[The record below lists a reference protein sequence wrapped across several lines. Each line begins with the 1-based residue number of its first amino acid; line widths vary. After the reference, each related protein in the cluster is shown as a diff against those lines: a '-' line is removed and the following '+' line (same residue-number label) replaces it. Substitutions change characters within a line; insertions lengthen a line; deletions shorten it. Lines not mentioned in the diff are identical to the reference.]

1 MENSSPPDYQA
12 LYLRAEEER
21 QREAELR
28 KQAEE
33 RERQA
38 EERQRQAEE
47 HQQQAEQERDQER
60 EQTRQTTFA
69 ELIRYC
75 HNYTSLCLRVESP
88 SRSTTGTVPA
98 PKGKRCPLQLLPW
111 TECTAIQQEI
121 YHSVCT
127 YLAPPGQPAAQVFP
141 SRTVLKGFG
150 EEFKKRAISSE
161 QDLQSYERFGVENY
175 VRDIITELCRIR
187 AAREEFQLGNG
198 IQFDNHA
205 NALDAVDADQSKTDK
220 SANSRPDQYCIHRV
234 DGDKNTIIMTVEYKP
249 PHKLS
254 VENLRAGLRPM
265 QFWDE
270 VVRPDSVPTEGPEKL
285 RYNAAW
291 LTGSAVVQE
300 YHVMLQEGLEYSYL
314 TNGFALVLLR
324 VPYDNPGTLYYHLCE
339 PNMEVNPDDELGSL
353 QQPLTAVARVLC
365 LCLMSFRSQY
375 RDQEWR
381 NATKKLPKWKTS
393 FDHTRS
399 QIPESELQQ
408 NPPDSQHTASEY
420 TSSEP
425 TTSEYIPSSSPA
437 PPPADIRRI
446 PTRSRASCASPNLT
460 PRHDSDSD
468 ADQAPGGRKRGFS
481 QVASFPS
488 SPSAQRSAHLAG
500 DQYTPIGSQGQQH
513 TAQFCTQKCLRSLQ
527 RGGQLDVNCPNV
539 MLHRQGGDSSQHPI
553 NAKTLIK
560 QLKQQLDE
568 NIDRDCTPMGG
579 CGASGV
585 PFKVTYTA
593 YGYTMVG
600 KGTTPRR
607 WEEVKREEVVYRVL
621 DQAQASAVPVFLGAI
636 DLAKSYFVHGA
647 GEICHMLIMAWGGE
661 PIHKIERD
669 TTITREIARSE
680 KEICSLGV
688 SHQDLRSDN
697 ILWNA
702 ELGRALIIDFHCSK
716 LNHRPMKRRVKPP
729 GRHPCR
735 ELHKRKRLCIV

>member
-1 MENSSPPDYQA
+1 MDNSSPPDYKA
-12 LYLRAEEER
+12 LFLRAEEER
-21 QREAELR
+21 QRQAELR
-28 KQAEE
+28 
-33 RERQA
+33 RQA
-38 EERQRQAEE
+38 EERQR
-47 HQQQAEQERDQER
+47 QAEQERDQER
-60 EQTRQTTFA
+60 EQTRRTTFA

-127 YLAPPGQPAAQVFP
+127 YLAPPKQPAAQLFP

-161 QDLQSYERFGVENY
+161 QDLQSYERFGVENH
-175 VRDIITELCRIR
+175 VRDIIAELCKIH

-205 NALDAVDADQSKTDK
+205 NALDAIDTGQSKTDK

-234 DGDKNTIIMTVEYKP
+234 DGDQSTTIMTVEYKP

-265 QFWDE
+265 RFWNE
-270 VVRPDSVPTEGPEKL
+270 IVRPDSVPSEGPEKL

-324 VPYDNPGTLYYHLCE
+324 VPYDDPGTLYYYLCE
-339 PNMEVNPDDELGSL
+339 PNMEVNPDDELSSL

-381 NATKKLPKWKTS
+381 NATKKLPEWKTS

-399 QIPESELQQ
+399 QIPGSELQQ
-408 NPPDSQHTASEY
+408 HPPDSEYTVSEY
-420 TSSEP
+420 TNSEP

-437 PPPADIRRI
+437 PPPADARRI
-446 PTRSRASCASPNLT
+446 PTRSRASCASPSFT
-460 PRHDSDSD
+460 PRNDSDSD
-468 ADQAPGGRKRGFS
+468 TDQAPGGRKRGFS
-481 QVASFPS
+481 QITSSPS
-488 SPSAQRSAHLAG
+488 SPSAERSAGHPG
-500 DQYTPIGSQGQQH
+500 SRYTQSSGQVQQYT
-513 TAQFCTQKCLRSLQ
+513 TQFCTQKCLRSLQ
-527 RGGQLDVNCPNV
+527 QGGQLDKNCPNV
-539 MLHRQGGDSSQHPI
+539 ILHQRGGSSSKHLLNAVMLIR
-553 NAKTLIK
+553 

-579 CGASGV
+579 CGESGA

-600 KGTTPRR
+600 KGTTSQR
-607 WEEVKREEVVYRVL
+607 WDKVRREEDVYRVL
-621 DQAQASAVPVFLGAI
+621 NQVQGSAVPVFLGAI
-636 DLAKSYFVHGA
+636 DLAKSYFLHGA
-647 GEICHMLIMAWGGE
+647 GEIRHMLIMAWGGE
-661 PIHKIERD
+661 PIRHDEKFAL
-669 TTITREIARSE
+669 EIARSK
-680 KEICSLGV
+680 KEIYSLGV
-688 SHQDLRSDN
+688 LHHDLRRDN

-702 ELGRALIIDFHCSK
+702 ELGRALIIDFHWSELK
-716 LNHRPMKRRVKPP
+716 HQPMRKRVKSP
-729 GRHPCR
+729 GKHPCR
-735 ELHKRKRLCIV
+735 ELPKRKRLCIV

>member
-33 RERQA
+33 RGR
-38 EERQRQAEE
+38 
-47 HQQQAEQERDQER
+47 QAEQERDQER
-60 EQTRQTTFA
+60 EQTRRTTLT
-69 ELIRYC
+69 ELLRCC
-75 HNYTSLCLRVESP
+75 HKYTSLCLRVESP

-111 TECTAIQQEI
+111 TECTAIQQGI

-161 QDLQSYERFGVENY
+161 QDLQSYERFGVENH

-234 DGDKNTIIMTVEYKP
+234 DGDKNAIIMTVEYKP

-254 VENLRAGLRPM
+254 VENLRVGLRPM

-324 VPYDNPGTLYYHLCE
+324 VPYDNPGILYYHLCE

-408 NPPDSQHTASEY
+408 NPPDSEYAASEY

-425 TTSEYIPSSSPA
+425 TTSEYILSSSPA
-437 PPPADIRRI
+437 PPPADTRRI

-481 QVASFPS
+481 QIASSPS

-527 RGGQLDVNCPNV
+527 RGGQLDVNCPNA

-553 NAKTLIK
+553 NAKTLVK

-568 NIDRDCTPMGG
+568 NIDRDCTPMGD

-585 PFKVTYTA
+585 PFKVTCTA

-600 KGTTPRR
+600 KGTTSRR

-688 SHQDLRSDN
+688 LHQDLRSDN

-716 LNHRPMKRRVKPP
+716 LNHRPMKRRVKSP
-729 GRHPCR
+729 GRHPR
-735 ELHKRKRLCIV
+735 GELHKRKRLCIV

>member
-33 RERQA
+33 RGR
-38 EERQRQAEE
+38 
-47 HQQQAEQERDQER
+47 QAEQERDQER
-60 EQTRQTTFA
+60 EQTRRTTLT
-69 ELIRYC
+69 ELLRCC
-75 HNYTSLCLRVESP
+75 HKYTSLCLRVESP

-98 PKGKRCPLQLLPW
+98 PKRKCCPLQLLPW

-121 YHSVCT
+121 YHSVYT

-141 SRTVLKGFG
+141 SRTVLKGFRKK
-150 EEFKKRAISSE
+150 FKKRAISSE
-161 QDLQSYERFGVENY
+161 QNLQSYERFRMENH
-175 VRDIITELCRIR
+175 VRDIITELCRIH
-187 AAREEFQLGNG
+187 AAREKFQLDNK

-234 DGDKNTIIMTVEYKP
+234 DGDKNATIMTVEYKP

-254 VENLRAGLRPM
+254 VENLQVGLRPM
-265 QFWDE
+265 QFWDK
-270 VVRPDSVPTEGPEKL
+270 VVRPDSVPTEGSEKL
-285 RYNAAW
+285 RYNTAW

-300 YHVMLQEGLEYSYL
+300 YHIMLQEGLEYSYL
-314 TNGFALVLLR
+314 TNRFTLVLLR

-339 PNMEVNPDDELGSL
+339 PNMEVNPDDKLDSL
-353 QQPLTAVARVLC
+353 QQPLTAVARVLY

-393 FDHTRS
+393 FNHTHS

-408 NPPDSQHTASEY
+408 NPPDSEYAASEY

-437 PPPADIRRI
+437 PPPADTHRI

-460 PRHDSDSD
+460 PHHDSDSD
-468 ADQAPGGRKRGFS
+468 ADQAPEEKKRGFS
-481 QVASFPS
+481 QITSSPS
-488 SPSAQRSAHLAG
+488 SPSAQQSAHLAG
-500 DQYTPIGSQGQQH
+500 DQYTPISSQGQQH
-513 TAQFCTQKCLRSLQ
+513 TAQFYTQKCLRSLQ
-527 RGGQLDVNCPNV
+527 QGGQLD
-539 MLHRQGGDSSQHPI
+539 
-553 NAKTLIK
+553 
-560 QLKQQLDE
+560 QLDE
-568 NIDRDCTPMGG
+568 NIDRDCTPMGD
-579 CGASGV
+579 CGALGV
-585 PFKVTYTA
+585 SFKVTCTA

-600 KGTTPRR
+600 KGTTSRR
-607 WEEVKREEVVYRVL
+607 WEEVKCEEVIYHVL
-621 DQAQASAVPVFLGAI
+621 DQAQASAVPVFLGTI
-636 DLAKSYFVHGA
+636 NLAKSYFVHGA
-647 GEICHMLIMAWGGE
+647 GEICHILIMAWGGE

-669 TTITREIARSE
+669 TTITHEIARSE
-680 KEICSLGV
+680 KKICSLGV
-688 SHQDLRSDN
+688 LHQDLRSDN

-716 LNHRPMKRRVKPP
+716 LNHRPMKRRV
-729 GRHPCR
+729 
-735 ELHKRKRLCIV
+735 

>member
-12 LYLRAEEER
+12 LYLRAEEEKKLAEEER

-98 PKGKRCPLQLLPW
+98 PKGKR
-111 TECTAIQQEI
+111 
-121 YHSVCT
+121 S
-127 YLAPPGQPAAQVFP
+127 PPGQPAAQVFP

-161 QDLQSYERFGVENY
+161 QDLQSYERFGVENH
-175 VRDIITELCRIR
+175 
-187 AAREEFQLGNG
+187 LGNG

-300 YHVMLQEGLEYSYL
+300 YH
-314 TNGFALVLLR
+314 
-324 VPYDNPGTLYYHLCE
+324 
-339 PNMEVNPDDELGSL
+339 
-353 QQPLTAVARVLC
+353 
-365 LCLMSFRSQY
+365 
-375 RDQEWR
+375 
-381 NATKKLPKWKTS
+381 
-393 FDHTRS
+393 
-399 QIPESELQQ
+399 
-408 NPPDSQHTASEY
+408 
-420 TSSEP
+420 
-425 TTSEYIPSSSPA
+425 
-437 PPPADIRRI
+437 
-446 PTRSRASCASPNLT
+446 
-460 PRHDSDSD
+460 
-468 ADQAPGGRKRGFS
+468 
-481 QVASFPS
+481 
-488 SPSAQRSAHLAG
+488 
-500 DQYTPIGSQGQQH
+500 
-513 TAQFCTQKCLRSLQ
+513 
-527 RGGQLDVNCPNV
+527 
-539 MLHRQGGDSSQHPI
+539 
-553 NAKTLIK
+553 
-560 QLKQQLDE
+560 
-568 NIDRDCTPMGG
+568 
-579 CGASGV
+579 
-585 PFKVTYTA
+585 
-593 YGYTMVG
+593 
-600 KGTTPRR
+600 
-607 WEEVKREEVVYRVL
+607 
-621 DQAQASAVPVFLGAI
+621 
-636 DLAKSYFVHGA
+636 
-647 GEICHMLIMAWGGE
+647 
-661 PIHKIERD
+661 
-669 TTITREIARSE
+669 
-680 KEICSLGV
+680 
-688 SHQDLRSDN
+688 
-697 ILWNA
+697 
-702 ELGRALIIDFHCSK
+702 
-716 LNHRPMKRRVKPP
+716 
-729 GRHPCR
+729 
-735 ELHKRKRLCIV
+735 

>member
-1 MENSSPPDYQA
+1 MTHNSGSKA
-12 LYLRAEEER
+12 AETILHMGIRSNRTLAEER
-21 QREAELR
+21 Q
-28 KQAEE
+28 
-33 RERQA
+33 RQA

-75 HNYTSLCLRVESP
+75 HNCTSLCLRVESP

-127 YLAPPGQPAAQVFP
+127 YLAPPGQPAAQVYP

-150 EEFKKRAISSE
+150 EEFKKRAIISE
-161 QDLQSYERFGVENY
+161 QDLQSYERFGVENH
-175 VRDIITELCRIR
+175 VRDIIAELCRIR

-234 DGDKNTIIMTVEYKP
+234 DGDKNTTIMTVEYKP

-254 VENLRAGLRPM
+254 VENLRAGLRQM

-291 LTGSAVVQE
+291 LSGSAVVQE

-393 FDHTRS
+393 FDHTRF

-408 NPPDSQHTASEY
+408 NPPDSEYTASEY

-437 PPPADIRRI
+437 PPPADTRRI
-446 PTRSRASCASPNLT
+446 PTRSRASCAWPNLT
-460 PRHDSDSD
+460 PH
-468 ADQAPGGRKRGFS
+468 QAPGGRKRGLS
-481 QVASFPS
+481 QIASSPS

-500 DQYTPIGSQGQQH
+500 DQYTPIGSQACNEVVSWMLI
-513 TAQFCTQKCLRSLQ
+513 AQMSCSTDR
-527 RGGQLDVNCPNV
+527 
-539 MLHRQGGDSSQHPI
+539 GGDSSQHPI
-553 NAKTLIK
+553 NAKTLIE

-585 PFKVTYTA
+585 PFKVTCTA

-716 LNHRPMKRRVKPP
+716 LNHRPMKRRVKSA
-729 GRHPCR
+729 GKHSYR

>member
-1 MENSSPPDYQA
+1 MENSNTPDYKA

-21 QREAELR
+21 QRESELR
-28 KQAEE
+28 K
-33 RERQA
+33 
-38 EERQRQAEE
+38 
-47 HQQQAEQERDQER
+47 QAEQERDQER
-60 EQTRQTTFA
+60 EQTRRTTFA

-127 YLAPPGQPAAQVFP
+127 YLAPPGQPAAQVFL

-150 EEFKKRAISSE
+150 DEFKKRAISSE
-161 QDLQSYERFGVENY
+161 LDLQSYERFGVENH
-175 VRDIITELCRIR
+175 VRDIIAELCRIR

-205 NALDAVDADQSKTDK
+205 NALDAIDSDQSKTDK

-234 DGDKNTIIMTVEYKP
+234 DCDKNTTIMTVEYKP

-254 VENLRAGLRPM
+254 VETLRAGLRPM
-265 QFWDE
+265 RFWNE

-314 TNGFALVLLR
+314 TNGFAIVLLR
-324 VPYDNPGTLYYHLCE
+324 VPYDDPGTLYYHLCE
-339 PNMEVNPDDELGSL
+339 PNMEVGSDDELLSL
-353 QQPLTAVARVLC
+353 QQPLTAVTRVLC

-381 NATKKLPKWKTS
+381 NATKKLPEWKTS

-408 NPPDSQHTASEY
+408 IPPDSEYTVSEY
-420 TSSEP
+420 TGSEP
-425 TTSEYIPSSSPA
+425 ATSEYIPSSSPA
-437 PPPADIRRI
+437 PSPANARRI
-446 PTRSRASCASPNLT
+446 PTRSRASCASPNLA
-460 PRHDSDSD
+460 PHDDSDSD

-481 QVASFPS
+481 QVTSSPS
-488 SPSAQRSAHLAG
+488 SPSVQRSARLAG
-500 DQYTPIGSQGQQH
+500 SQYTPSGSQGQQH

-553 NAKTLIK
+553 TAKTLIE

-600 KGTTPRR
+600 KGTTSRR
-607 WEEVKREEVVYRVL
+607 WDEVKREEVVYRVL
-621 DQAQASAVPVFLGAI
+621 DQAQASAVPVFLGTI
-636 DLAKSYFVHGA
+636 DLAKSYFVHAA
-647 GEICHMLIMAWGGE
+647 GEICHMLIMAWGGK

-669 TTITREIARSE
+669 KMITREIARSE
-680 KEICSLGV
+680 KEIRSLGV
-688 SHQDLRSDN
+688 WHRDLRLAN
-697 ILWNA
+697 TLWNA
-702 ELGRALIIDFHCSK
+702 ELGRALIIDFHCSE
-716 LNHRPMKRRVKPP
+716 LSYLPLKRRA
-729 GRHPCR
+729 GSRGNHPR
-735 ELHKRKRLCIV
+735 RGELDKRKRLRIV